1 MANRRSRRHLGGA
14 LGQRASRPLRA
25 QLATATLELAT
36 FPHWQHS
43 PTSPH
48 VRQFSPCPTTTG
60 RAVAPRPPH
69 RERPRLSRPN
79 TSPSRPFGE
88 AALLPLP
95 QPTNCPIHG
104 FRQPSGQTTTPSHCI
119 QDRLPSTPPRL
130 AKLYRS
136 GLSGAYEITSV
147 SASRLNDFSHESVIW
162 PCSL

>member
-1 MANRRSRRHLGGA
+1 MANRRSRHHLGSALTGNAAILGGA

-69 RERPRLSRPN
+69 RERSRLSRPN
-79 TSPSRPFGE
+79 TSPLRPFGE
-88 AALLPLP
+88 AALSPLP
-95 QPTNCPIHG
+95 QPANYPIQG
-104 FRQPSGQTTTPSHCI
+104 FKQPNGQTTASSSRVHPRSAPVNAAAFVKI
-119 QDRLPSTPPRL
+119 VSIRSIRALMKSPPYPRV
-130 AKLYRS
+130 A
-136 GLSGAYEITSV
+136 
-147 SASRLNDFSHESVIW
+147 
-162 PCSL
+162 